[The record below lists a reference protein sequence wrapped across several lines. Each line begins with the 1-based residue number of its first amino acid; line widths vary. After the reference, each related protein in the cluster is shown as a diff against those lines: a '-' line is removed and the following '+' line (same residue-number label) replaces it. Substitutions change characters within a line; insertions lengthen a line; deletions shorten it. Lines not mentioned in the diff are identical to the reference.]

1 MFVACRSCAKSRGNE
16 VGVGGGRR
24 GVASCDLLCTHIIV
38 LVSIYN
44 TQNWTYIPQTFPS
57 LNYSKHSK
65 DYSRRRPFGLEGLRR
80 FVSRQDRKYHTVASL
95 EQLQKTIAVVLEAV
109 NYSTIRSRGRR
120 QVFLLQ
126 VDWNL
131 AYLVMMIG
139 FQKA

>member
-1 MFVACRSCAKSRGNE
+1 M
-16 VGVGGGRR
+16 
-24 GVASCDLLCTHIIV
+24 
-38 LVSIYN
+38 
-44 TQNWTYIPQTFPS
+44 
-57 LNYSKHSK
+57 
-65 DYSRRRPFGLEGLRR
+65 
-80 FVSRQDRKYHTVASL
+80 SRQDRKYHTVASL

-109 NYSTIRSRGRR
+109 NYSMIRSRGRR